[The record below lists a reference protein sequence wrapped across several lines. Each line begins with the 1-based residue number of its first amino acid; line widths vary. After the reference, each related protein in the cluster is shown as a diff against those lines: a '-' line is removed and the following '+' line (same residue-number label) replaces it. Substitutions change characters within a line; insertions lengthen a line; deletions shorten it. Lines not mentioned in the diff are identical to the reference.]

1 MAAFFSPRYPIDGRP
16 PEPVQAARP
25 SPWCLNPGGPSR
37 PLEPWFVAR
46 VSRPLARALVTF
58 NQVAVPQLTHAI
70 NLLIRLNS
78 GFAGLLPGA
87 RNSGRAPRCSTRC
100 STRWLPGA
108 RPGRRAGAWCLVRG
122 PPSWSDQAAE
132 LVPGARTGTP
142 FRPAKTEGHG
152 PGAKKQAGSRA
163 AQALARFHTLNAAR
177 NRIGS
182 PFPASLDPVCF
193 VPETH
198 PLDL

>member
-1 MAAFFSPRYPIDGRP
+1 MA
-16 PEPVQAARP
+16 
-25 SPWCLNPGGPSR
+25 L
-37 PLEPWFVAR
+37 
-46 VSRPLARALVTF
+46 VSRPLSRALVTF

-78 GFAGLLPGA
+78 GFAGLLPSA

-100 STRWLPGA
+100 STRCSRVCMSLVRAPWCLYIWPQT
-108 RPGRRAGAWCLVRG
+108 RGRRAG
-122 PPSWSDQAAE
+122 PSSAE
-132 LVPGARTGTP
+132 LVRPGRAPWCELPGARTGTP

-182 PFPASLDPVCF
+182 PFPASIDLACS